1 VKDTHRHVGE
11 DERREDRLKKG
22 NSWDAAE
29 SWHRCGTSSRN
40 FAGTSDI
47 IRGNIVCPFLACAV
61 VHSVVSCLMSLFFF
75 VVVSCFAS
83 VDVLCFDTYALLSQL
98 FFLER

>member
-1 VKDTHRHVGE
+1 
-11 DERREDRLKKG
+11 
-22 NSWDAAE
+22 
-29 SWHRCGTSSRN
+29 
-40 FAGTSDI
+40 
-47 IRGNIVCPFLACAV
+47 
-61 VHSVVSCLMSLFFF
+61 MSLFFF